1 LQLIGLFAGLCLAAA
16 PSQQQ
21 MERGVDD
28 FISRTPQRVSE
39 PTAIAATVVQSVPV
53 VQRTCASSARV
64 EDLKAFFAMQFQKA
78 GLWISPAQESF
89 KPSGGEQISA
99 LDRENLISYTAILQP
114 SGKLTTVV
122 IAGANVG
129 KPMVTPTNDAVA
141 PVPPGSHSITS
152 YRMEAVTGMT
162 YQTPGT
168 PAEVKQFYRD
178 TLGKL
183 GFKESGELMFVKDQ
197 TRVVLMVSP
206 GLAERSVALYIDH
219 PTPELMPPPPAPEKP
234 AAKPKGP

>member
-1 LQLIGLFAGLCLAAA
+1 LIGLFAGLCLAAG
-16 PSQQQ
+16 PSQ
-21 MERGVDD
+21 MERGIDD
-28 FISRTPQRVSE
+28 FMSRVPQRVSE
-39 PTAIAATVVQSVPV
+39 PTAAAGTVVQSVPV
-53 VQRTCASSARV
+53 VQRTCASAARA
-64 EDLKAFFAMQFQKA
+64 EDLKAFFAAEFKKL
-78 GLWISPAQESF
+78 GLWISPEQEKF
-89 KPSGGEQISA
+89 KPKIGEQISA
-99 LDRENLISYTAILQP
+99 LDKENLISYTIIMQP

-122 IAGANVG
+122 IAAANVG
-129 KPMVTPTNDAVA
+129 KPMVNPTNDAVA

-183 GFKESGELMFVKDQ
+183 GFKETGELMFVKDQ

-219 PTPELMPPPPAPEKP
+219 PTPELTPPPAVPEKP
-234 AAKPKGP
+234 ADKPAPRPKGP